1 MICRN
6 SVSADE
12 ANSNLMSFKKLILPF
27 CKIEKII
34 NGGENPAD
42 IPNLMVIS
50 LE

>member
-1 MICRN
+1 
-6 SVSADE
+6 
-12 ANSNLMSFKKLILPF
+12 MSFKKLILLF

-42 IPNLMVIS
+42 IPNLMVMG